1 MTGYIFQRLAL
12 FVPTLILVSF
22 VVFAIMRFLPG
33 DPAIALLSQGGAGS
47 FTEEDVQR
55 MRERLGTDKQF
66 HVQYWEFIKGL
77 VTWDLGESFE
87 FTGVPVSEMLET
99 RFPLSVELALLA
111 LILSYVVAVPLGVL
125 SAVKQD
131 SWLDGVSR
139 VFTVGGI
146 ALPPFVVGLLT
157 IFILARFFEWLPP
170 LGYAQLWTDP
180 LTNLQQLIFPALVL
194 GYFNMAFATRVTRS
208 AMLEVLREDYI
219 RTARSKGLHEWIVIA
234 RHALKN
240 AFLPVLTVAGFQ
252 LSRLIG
258 GAVIIEVIFV
268 VPGIGEM
275 LVRSVLIRD
284 YPIVQSTVMLI
295 AVVVLVLNLIV
306 DLAYGW
312 LNPRIRYG

>member
-12 FVPTLILVSF
+12 FIPTLILVSF

-111 LILSYVVAVPLGVL
+111 LILSYLIAVPLGVL

-131 SWLDGVSR
+131 SWFDGVSR

-170 LGYAQLWTDP
+170 LGYAQIWTDP

-219 RTARSKGLHEWIVIA
+219 RTARSKGLHELIVIA

-284 YPIVQSTVMLI
+284 YPIVQATVMLI

>member
-1 MTGYIFQRLAL
+1 MTGYLFQRLAL

-22 VVFAIMRFLPG
+22 LVFAIMRFLPG

-47 FTEEDVQR
+47 FTEEDLQR

-66 HVQYWEFIKGL
+66 HVQYWEFIRGL

-125 SAVKQD
+125 SAVRQD
-131 SWLDGVSR
+131 SWIDGVAR

>member
-1 MTGYIFQRLAL
+1 MTGYFFQRLAL
-12 FVPTLILVSF
+12 FIPTLILVSF

-33 DPAIALLSQGGAGS
+33 DPAIALLSQGGEGS
-47 FTEEDVQR
+47 YTDEDVQR
-55 MRERLGTDKQF
+55 MREKLGTDKGY
-66 HVQYWEFIKGL
+66 HVQYAEFIQGL
-77 VTWDLGESFE
+77 VTGDFGESF
-87 FTGVPVSEMLET
+87 FYTGIPVSEMLET
-99 RFPLSVELALLA
+99 RFPLSIELALLA
-111 LILSYVVAVPLGVL
+111 LILSYLLAVPVGVL

-131 SWLDGVSR
+131 SWFDSVAR
-139 VFTVGGI
+139 IWTVAGI

-157 IFILARFFEWLPP
+157 IFVLARFLGWLPP
-170 LGYAQLWTDP
+170 LGYAQIWTDP
-180 LTNLQQLIFPALVL
+180 LTNLQQMIFPALVL

-208 AMLEVLREDYI
+208 AMLEVMREDYI
-219 RTARSKGLHEWIVIA
+219 RTARSKGLRELIVIA

-268 VPGIGEM
+268 VPGVGSL
-275 LVRSVLIRD
+275 LVNSVLIRD
-284 YPIVQSTVMLI
+284 YPIVQATVMLI
-295 AVVVLVLNLIV
+295 AVVVLVLNLMV